1 MTLGA
6 RIGQY
11 RRKLGLT
18 QEGLAQRMEV
28 TNQAVSKWESDQSC
42 PDISLLP
49 KLADLFGIT
58 MDELFGREIPVREEP
73 QGLPEPEPVEEPVFE
88 EIPQYEEPWQ
98 KSKTLFEK
106 LFRTTVEKVNQAVE
120 KAEQELKNADLRTE
134 NVNVQQVALPD
145 GVEVDWEDDE
155 TLRVALFIGKRLVM
169 GHPARRKI
177 QFCYE
182 GTQPLNIHSE
192 CNVSC
197 DSVAGNVSAGG
208 DISCD
213 NVGGDASAGGDISCD
228 QVKGNVHAI
237 GDVSCDSVLGHV
249 QAGGGVECENVHG
262 NVSAGG
268 DVSCERVG
276 GSVTAGGNVE
286 IG

>member
-58 MDELFGREIPVREEP
+58 MDELFGRETPAKEEP
-73 QGLPEPEPVEEPVFE
+73 LELPEPETVEEPIVE

-98 KSKTLFEK
+98 KSRTLFEK
-106 LFRTTVEKVNQAVE
+106 LFRTTMEKVNQAVE
-120 KAEQELKNADLRTE
+120 KAEQDLKNVEIHTDHA
-134 NVNVQQVALPD
+134 NVREVPVPD
-145 GVEVDWEDDE
+145 DVKLDWEDDE
-155 TLRVALFIGKRLVM
+155 TLRVALFLGKRLVEH
-169 GHPARRKI
+169 HPARKKI
-177 QFCYE
+177 TFCYE
-182 GTQPLNIHSE
+182 GTTPLNIHSE

-197 DSVAGNVSAGG
+197 DGVAGNVTAGG
-208 DISCD
+208 DVSCD
-213 NVGGDASAGGDISCD
+213 SVGGDASAGGDISSD
-228 QVKGNVHAI
+228 QVYGNVHAM

-249 QAGGGVECENVHG
+249 KAGGDVDCDSVHGNVNAGGDVTCENVKGSVNAGGGVTLG
-262 NVSAGG
+262 
-268 DVSCERVG
+268 
-276 GSVTAGGNVE
+276 
-286 IG
+286 